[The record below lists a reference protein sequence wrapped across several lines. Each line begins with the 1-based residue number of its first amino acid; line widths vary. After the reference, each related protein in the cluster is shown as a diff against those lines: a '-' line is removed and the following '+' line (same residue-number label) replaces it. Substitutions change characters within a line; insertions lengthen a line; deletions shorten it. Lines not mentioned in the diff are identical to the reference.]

1 MTKHVKKK
9 WQRAGR
15 RWIIQL
21 TAFGLNLFLGRQDD
35 NVGRFLFAE
44 PQFTLGLPNGSW
56 RKSLLLAVLVLILL
70 CSAGA
75 FYARCWLPLALLC
88 RDKFAPLEENGNYH
102 RVTYFFTSLITG
114 LTAGLILHSSVRTL
128 LHRLPRTSAKLEEN
142 KITIIKSELS
152 VSLF

>member
-1 MTKHVKKK
+1 MSLNYSVD
-9 WQRAGR
+9 GV
-15 RWIIQL
+15 
-21 TAFGLNLFLGRQDD
+21 GLNLFLGRQD

-102 RVTYFFTSLITG
+102 EVTYFFTSLITG
-114 LTAGLILHSSVRTL
+114 LTAGLILHSTVLCSNGFFLIPPL
-128 LHRLPRTSAKLEEN
+128 LQFEKNSRR
-142 KITIIKSELS
+142 IKSRSLNPNCLS
-152 VSLF
+152 RCFK